1 MVTCHHGHIDQNLIH
16 CIVETKSQYCKLQQN
31 VNSCFQQWEF
41 KKSKHDEN
49 VVRNEDNW
57 CSVDMLHVPSS
68 SDHVYC
74 NGGSAV
80 LQSALIWF
88 RTCKIS
94 VLSEAGDI
102 VPVRPLMQQLCSLY
116 SFLDAQIAP
125 TWADTYWQ
133 HSHNGGGTCYPL
145 QLTGT
150 TICSTKETFIQVK
163 YCEYE
168 HSIQHRSWT
177 AEGIGRSCSI
187 NAHCTCVWLKERCP
201 TAAWG
206 LSEISW
212 TCDQAP
218 PAASFT
224 RWLPR
229 TRL

>member
-1 MVTCHHGHIDQNLIH
+1 MCPAAVIMYIVMVGLQC
-16 CIVETKSQYCKLQQN
+16 CRVE
-31 VNSCFQQWEF
+31 
-41 KKSKHDEN
+41 
-49 VVRNEDNW
+49 
-57 CSVDMLHVPSS
+57 
-68 SDHVYC
+68 
-74 NGGSAV
+74 SAV
-80 LQSALIWF
+80 IWF
-88 RTCKIS
+88 RICKIS

-102 VPVRPLMQQLCSLY
+102 VPVRPVLQQLCSLY

-145 QLTGT
+145 QLSGT

-168 HSIQHRSWT
+168 HSIQHRSYT
-177 AEGIGRSCSI
+177 AEGMGRSCSI
-187 NAHCTCVWLKERCP
+187 NAQCTCVWLKERCP
-201 TAAWG
+201 TAALG